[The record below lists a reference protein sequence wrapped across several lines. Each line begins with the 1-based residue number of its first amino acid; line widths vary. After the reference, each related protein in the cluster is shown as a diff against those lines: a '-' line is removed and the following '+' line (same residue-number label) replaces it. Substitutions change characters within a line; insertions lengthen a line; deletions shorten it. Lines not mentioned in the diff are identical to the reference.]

1 MISQQNHRE
10 LLFTSTALVT
20 GVLAFLLLTGTR
32 NQERAAPVVLAPI
45 TNAPPTPSSVVRD
58 PEKAI
63 NRMIDRI
70 IDAEGSTYVNHPAD
84 KGGPTRW
91 GVTQETLSRC
101 RGTNCSIADVKALTR
116 EEAVEIFRE
125 HYYLAPKIN
134 LLPATLQ
141 PQLFDMSVN
150 HGPGGAVKMLQ
161 DAANT
166 CAKKCGVG
174 GCTVDGMIGPQTIG
188 VVSNVCQELGDVA
201 VNNAL
206 LERRLKKYEDIV
218 EANPSQAV
226 FSKGWKARAESF
238 HLKEAHESKA
248 K

>member
-1 MISQQNHRE
+1 MAPKQSNIRE
-10 LLFTSTALVT
+10 LLFTTTALVT
-20 GVLAFLLLTGTR
+20 GVVAAVLMFA
-32 NQERAAPVVLAPI
+32 ERDVAPPAAPQ
-45 TNAPPTPSSVVRD
+45 NAKAVATQNSAAGRD
-58 PEKAI
+58 PNLAI

-125 HYYLAPKIN
+125 HYYLTPKIN

-150 HGPGGAVKMLQ
+150 HGPSGAVKMLQ
-161 DAANT
+161 DAANS
-166 CAKKCGVG
+166 CATKCGVG

-188 VVSNVCQELGDVA
+188 VVSNVCAKLGDVA

-218 EANPSQAV
+218 EANPSQSV

-238 HLKEAHESKA
+238 RLKEVEESKA